1 MVYFIPFDTWELCFL
16 SSCSNH
22 QRVCG
27 FSQSMV
33 NISKLLSDIMPAKNT
48 ELSWHQNS
56 GVGLSVNPLCGQVS
70 IKFQVPT
77 RWLLKYK
84 VFKDYMW
91 AKLWSINAFSVS
103 RQGHITL
110 FSFSNDTAAF
120 SLPLLSRSDDRH
132 CFGGDRW
139 YRWNYSSHLLLN
151 QSNNKG
157 KSSAVH
163 FALSIS
169 VKKFGWHILLSTV
182 EHKERQNF
190 VELHPF

>member
-1 MVYFIPFDTWELCFL
+1 MTYFIPFDMWELRFL

-27 FSQSMV
+27 FSQSML
-33 NISKLLSDIMPAKNT
+33 NIGKLLSDIMPAKNT

-56 GVGLSVNPLCGQVS
+56 GVGLNVNPLCGQVS

-84 VFKDYMW
+84 VFNDYIW

-103 RQGHITL
+103 RQSHITL

-120 SLPLLSRSDDRH
+120 SLPL
-132 CFGGDRW
+132 
-139 YRWNYSSHLLLN
+139 SSPVVTIAIVL
-151 QSNNKG
+151 G
-157 KSSAVH
+157 VIAGIV
-163 FALSIS
+163 
-169 VKKFGWHILLSTV
+169 GTILLIYYLINLIIKVRVQWSIL
-182 EHKERQNF
+182 F
-190 VELHPF
+190 